1 MHPIDLAP
9 PAQLPIIENGTPK
22 NVTICIASY
31 QYLTLDPTA
40 FAGFDM
46 ILGDAFLRS
55 VYASY
60 VFFPLFSHNMAHI
73 C

>member
-9 PAQLPIIENGTPK
+9 PAQLPIIENGTLK

-40 FAGFDM
+40 FAGFDIM

-55 VYASY
+55 VYASC
-60 VFFPLFSHNMAHI
+60 VSFPLLFHKMAQ
-73 C
+73 